1 MAYFRLVLSTR
12 VWYFPL
18 AMHPP
23 LAAEPLAPD
32 WPHRRRA
39 NPWVRR
45 LLVFV
50 TCALLLDALI
60 GEKGLAETIRA
71 RRDRQLAAAGVQ
83 TMKREN
89 TALQH
94 QVELLLGD
102 PATIEAIARRDLG
115 LIRQGEILIIVTDPK

>member
-12 VWYFPL
+12 VWYFAL
-18 AMHPP
+18 AMPP
-23 LAAEPLAPD
+23 PVAFEPLAPD
-32 WPHRRRA
+32 WPHRRRP

-60 GEKGLAETIRA
+60 GDKGLAETIRA

-89 TALQH
+89 AALQH
-94 QVELLLGD
+94 QVELLLRD

-115 LIRQGEILIIVTDPK
+115 LIRQGEILIVIKDLK